1 MQFSTTPTLEGQTI
15 VEYCGVVTG
24 EAILG
29 ANIFRDFFAGIRDI
43 VGGRSGAYEKEL
55 RKAREIAF
63 EELGSQARALG
74 ADAVVGIDIDYETV
88 GQNGSMLMVSVSGT
102 AVKNASMRRFF
113 WLVAAALLLAGCAG
127 EKGIVEKEGY
137 QLDTRRQA
145 QAAYPRIKVLVIHY
159 TADDFDSS
167 LATLTDKQVSSH
179 YLVPAVP
186 PRYNGK
192 PRIWQLVPEQE
203 LAWHAGISAWRGAT
217 RLNDTSIG
225 IELENRGWQKSA
237 GVKYFAPFE
246 PAQIQALIPLAKDII
261 ARYHI
266 KPENVVAH
274 ADIAPQRKDDPGPL
288 FPWQQLAQ
296 QGIGAWPD
304 AQRVNFYLAGRAPH
318 TPVDTASLLELL
330 ARYGYDVKPDMTPRE
345 QRRVIMAFQMH
356 FRPTLYNGEA
366 DAETQAIAEALLEKY
381 GQD

>member
-1 MQFSTTPTLEGQTI
+1 
-15 VEYCGVVTG
+15 
-24 EAILG
+24 
-29 ANIFRDFFAGIRDI
+29 
-43 VGGRSGAYEKEL
+43 
-55 RKAREIAF
+55 
-63 EELGSQARALG
+63 
-74 ADAVVGIDIDYETV
+74 
-88 GQNGSMLMVSVSGT
+88 
-102 AVKNASMRRFF
+102 MRRVF
-113 WLVAAALLLAGCAG
+113 WLIAAALLLAGCAG

-137 QLDTRRQA
+137 QIDTRRQA

-159 TADDFDSS
+159 TAYDFDSS

>member
-1 MQFSTTPTLEGQTI
+1 
-15 VEYCGVVTG
+15 
-24 EAILG
+24 
-29 ANIFRDFFAGIRDI
+29 
-43 VGGRSGAYEKEL
+43 
-55 RKAREIAF
+55 
-63 EELGSQARALG
+63 
-74 ADAVVGIDIDYETV
+74 
-88 GQNGSMLMVSVSGT
+88 
-102 AVKNASMRRFF
+102 MRRVF

-366 DAETQAIAEALLEKY
+366 DAENSGDCRSIAGEIRAGLAR
-381 GQD
+381 QFSVVA

>member
-1 MQFSTTPTLEGQTI
+1 
-15 VEYCGVVTG
+15 
-24 EAILG
+24 
-29 ANIFRDFFAGIRDI
+29 
-43 VGGRSGAYEKEL
+43 
-55 RKAREIAF
+55 
-63 EELGSQARALG
+63 
-74 ADAVVGIDIDYETV
+74 
-88 GQNGSMLMVSVSGT
+88 
-102 AVKNASMRRFF
+102 MRRVF
-113 WLVAAALLLAGCAG
+113 WLVAAALLLAGCTG

-318 TPVDTASLLELL
+318 TPVETASLLELL

-381 GQD
+381 GQDQRGSFPWSRSQAAVFSIPSSRVRTG

>member
-1 MQFSTTPTLEGQTI
+1 
-15 VEYCGVVTG
+15 
-24 EAILG
+24 
-29 ANIFRDFFAGIRDI
+29 
-43 VGGRSGAYEKEL
+43 
-55 RKAREIAF
+55 
-63 EELGSQARALG
+63 
-74 ADAVVGIDIDYETV
+74 
-88 GQNGSMLMVSVSGT
+88 
-102 AVKNASMRRFF
+102 MRRVF

-167 LATLTDKQVSSH
+167 QATLTDKQVSSH

>member
-1 MQFSTTPTLEGQTI
+1 
-15 VEYCGVVTG
+15 
-24 EAILG
+24 
-29 ANIFRDFFAGIRDI
+29 
-43 VGGRSGAYEKEL
+43 
-55 RKAREIAF
+55 
-63 EELGSQARALG
+63 
-74 ADAVVGIDIDYETV
+74 
-88 GQNGSMLMVSVSGT
+88 
-102 AVKNASMRRFF
+102 MRRVF
-113 WLVAAALLLAGCAG
+113 WLIAAALLLAGCAG

-203 LAWHAGISAWRGAT
+203 LAWHAGISAWRGAA

-246 PAQIQALIPLAKDII
+246 PVQIQALIPLAKDII

>member
-102 AVKNASMRRFF
+102 AMRRFF

>member
-1 MQFSTTPTLEGQTI
+1 M
-15 VEYCGVVTG
+15 
-24 EAILG
+24 
-29 ANIFRDFFAGIRDI
+29 
-43 VGGRSGAYEKEL
+43 
-55 RKAREIAF
+55 
-63 EELGSQARALG
+63 
-74 ADAVVGIDIDYETV
+74 
-88 GQNGSMLMVSVSGT
+88 
-102 AVKNASMRRFF
+102 
-113 WLVAAALLLAGCAG
+113 
-127 EKGIVEKEGY
+127 
-137 QLDTRRQA
+137 
-145 QAAYPRIKVLVIHY
+145 LVIHY

-225 IELENRGWQKSA
+225 IELENRGWQKSS

-246 PAQIQALIPLAKDII
+246 QAQIQALIPLAKDII

-318 TPVDTASLLELL
+318 TLVDTASLLELL